1 MALRTIN
8 SAEKDVEGIGRA
20 MTLRCRF
27 NHAKASD
34 ATDRGLRMSGR
45 LKQAASQRPAWPP
58 RQFRLGGKRDI
69 SQCHARRTRA
79 YLVNIPAIVPKTI
92 AARLQ
97 TIVQLCRLPKRTH
110 NLVNSLLTFSLVL
123 R

>member
-69 SQCHARRTRA
+69 SRMTRA
-79 YLVNIPAIVPKTI
+79 YLVNIPAIVPKTK

-97 TIVQLCRLPKRTH
+97 TIVRLCRLPKRTH
-110 NLVNSLLTFSLVL
+110 TLVNSLLTFSLVL